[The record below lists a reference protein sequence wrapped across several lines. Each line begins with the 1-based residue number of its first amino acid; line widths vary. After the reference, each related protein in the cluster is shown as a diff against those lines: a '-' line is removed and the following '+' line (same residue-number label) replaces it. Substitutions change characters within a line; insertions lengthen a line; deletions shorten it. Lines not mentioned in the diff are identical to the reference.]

1 MENPS
6 YYYSEDYDRI
16 FQAKYIEVQKA
27 ILNQSKC
34 YKLGILIST
43 IKYGNSTELEHGI
56 DRVGPNINLSI
67 INFLLKSYGES
78 RVLETV
84 LHFLVS
90 DEELLEEAT

>member
-1 MENPS
+1 MHESTRCDSCFERFLRTKALDSVADMENPS

-27 ILNQSKC
+27 ILKQSEC

-56 DRVGPNINLSI
+56 DR
-67 INFLLKSYGES
+67 
-78 RVLETV
+78 R
-84 LHFLVS
+84 
-90 DEELLEEAT
+90 